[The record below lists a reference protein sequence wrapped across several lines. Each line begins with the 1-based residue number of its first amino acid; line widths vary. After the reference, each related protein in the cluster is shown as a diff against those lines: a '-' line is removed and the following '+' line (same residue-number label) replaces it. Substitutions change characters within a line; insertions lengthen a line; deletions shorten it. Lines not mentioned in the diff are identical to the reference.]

1 MKIIKLGNTRGTNWH
16 AKIGRVGN
24 HDTYHI
30 MSDTFRKF
38 AYISNRDKFIPVGTG
53 NGNLP
58 KKIENQFWKE
68 FENL

>member
-1 MKIIKLGNTRGTNWH
+1 MKIIELGSTRGTNWH

-24 HDTYHI
+24 SDVYHI

-38 AYISNRDKFIPVGTG
+38 AYISIEDKFMPVGTG

-68 FENL
+68 FKKI

>member
-1 MKIIKLGNTRGTNWH
+1 
-16 AKIGRVGN
+16 
-24 HDTYHI
+24 

-38 AYISNRDKFIPVGTG
+38 AYISSKDKFIPVGTG